1 MRNLQKRFEGWAG
14 IEGLPLTKDEAG
26 SYEDDRTAAAFKAH
40 RLAAKGMYSRVIQE
54 LKIAISM
61 TDNEQ
66 EALVLFFR
74 NVEGLD
80 K

>member
-1 MRNLQKRFEGWAG
+1 MRTLQKRFEWWAKV
-14 IEGLPLTKDEAG
+14 EGLPLKKDEAG
-26 SYEDDRTAAAFKAH
+26 SFEDDRTAAAFKAY

-54 LKIAISM
+54 LKIAIAM

-66 EALVLFFR
+66 EALVVFFR
-74 NVEGLD
+74 NIEGLD